1 MIPDATSAWKKAGF
15 IIIIIFFL
23 LLFFKL
29 LNFQYQLFIFL
40 FFGSDFLS
48 ICKWNRI
55 NKKENRFC

>member
-1 MIPDATSAWKKAGF
+1 MQPVPGKKKN
-15 IIIIIFFL
+15 
-23 LLFFKL
+23 LFFFYKFFNL

-48 ICKWNRI
+48 MCKWNGI